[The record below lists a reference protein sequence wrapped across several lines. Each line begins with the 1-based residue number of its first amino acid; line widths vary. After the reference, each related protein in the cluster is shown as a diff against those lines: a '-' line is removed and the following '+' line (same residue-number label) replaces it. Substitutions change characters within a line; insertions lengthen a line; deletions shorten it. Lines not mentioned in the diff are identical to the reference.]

1 MRKDSLICFRLSKNL
16 RESLAKVA
24 QEERRSLSST
34 IEIILTNYVKEKKV
48 FKGIKKEKRQFP
60 RKTISVPAFIN
71 QHNSGE
77 TKLHAGTIT
86 DISLNGARISI
97 PRDVPCE
104 MSVDQDKTKFEIIF
118 TLPDEKRPIHL
129 MCEPR
134 RIVDSKEFIQVGASF
149 VDADF
154 HSYKALQT
162 YLM

>member
-34 IEIILTNYVKEKKV
+34 IEIILTNYLKEKKV
-48 FKGIKKEKRQFP
+48 FKGVKKEKRQYP
-60 RKTISVPAFIN
+60 RKTISVPAFIS
-71 QHNSGE
+71 QQILGE
-77 TKLHAGTIT
+77 TKLHAGSIT
-86 DISLNGARISI
+86 DISLNGVRVSL
-97 PRDVPCE
+97 PRDIPCE
-104 MSVDQDKTKFEIIF
+104 MSVDQDKSKFEIIF
-118 TLPDEKRPIHL
+118 TLPHEKRPIHL

-134 RIVDSKEFIQVGASF
+134 RIVDSKEVIQVGASF

-154 HSYKALQT
+154 NSYKALQT